1 MDVKTLI
8 EKQKD
13 VLESIG
19 IPFEIIEYLVYYYLT
34 NQTIYNK
41 REGKFIYREDD
52 DIVYSNFISDI
63 EDGLFYRENAK
74 HGIMDKRFYIFGELE
89 GIWEVHEIM
98 HGKKRLNRR
107 ARFQNGLRHGLEEF
121 YTPSNLYTETMYK
134 YGRKNGTYKILALE
148 NDERVIREQCEYL
161 DGKKAWSGI
170 KI

>member
-89 GIWEVHEIM
+89 VLINSTKCGFSI
-98 HGKKRLNRR
+98 
-107 ARFQNGLRHGLEEF
+107 
-121 YTPSNLYTETMYK
+121 SS
-134 YGRKNGTYKILALE
+134 KILAHRQTLLWKKTEHIRTLE
-148 NDERVIREQCEYL
+148 MMNVKKNRLITEKSMVWNQDIDEYNCMSMCCCCL
-161 DGKKAWSGI
+161 KN
-170 KI
+170 